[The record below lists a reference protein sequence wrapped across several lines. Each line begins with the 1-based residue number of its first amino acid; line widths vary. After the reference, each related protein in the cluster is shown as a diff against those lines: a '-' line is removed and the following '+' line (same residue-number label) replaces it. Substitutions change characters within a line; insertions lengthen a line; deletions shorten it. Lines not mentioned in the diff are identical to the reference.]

1 MKLNA
6 SASWTHT
13 PAGTVTATPY
23 NIIYFDLPLSS
34 SLFLMSLSL
43 RSFGLVKPCSFLR
56 TLAAFLRDA
65 LVRAIAW
72 QNSCTDVAIFSSE
85 HAACVAS
92 GTIHN
97 TASYS
102 SSWAASLGHPMSRSN
117 FCRASLC
124 LGHRSNTCSSFS
136 IAVPQCGQACL
147 PCCWLPMP

>member
-1 MKLNA
+1 
-6 SASWTHT
+6 
-13 PAGTVTATPY
+13 
-23 NIIYFDLPLSS
+23 
-34 SLFLMSLSL
+34 MSLSL
-43 RSFGLVKPCSFLR
+43 CSFELIALVRPCSFLR

-65 LVRAIAW
+65 LVKAIAW

-102 SSWAASLGHPMSRSN
+102 SSWVVSLGHPMSRSN

-124 LGHRSNTCSSFS
+124 LGHRSKTCSSFS
-136 IAVPQCGQACL
+136 IAVPQCGQAQSFEFY
-147 PCCWLPMP
+147 PAPPGNSEAVRADVSIIPPQI